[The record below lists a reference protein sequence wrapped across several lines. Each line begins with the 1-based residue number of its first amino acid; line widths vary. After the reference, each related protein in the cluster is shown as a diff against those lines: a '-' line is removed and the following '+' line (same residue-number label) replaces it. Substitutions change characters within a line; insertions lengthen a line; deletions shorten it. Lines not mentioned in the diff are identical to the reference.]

1 MVIIMRILL
10 LAILILLSQ
19 TIFAQVT
26 VEIKI
31 TGIGGDTAENVRL
44 YLSIVDQKNHPLLTE
59 QQLKRLHKKAPE
71 EIKKAL
77 QPYGYYAPKIT
88 SDLTETK
95 PSNWLANYQIDPGSP
110 IPIAE
115 LNIDISEEMRN
126 DPPFQ
131 QFLNELPLK
140 KGGTFNHLDY
150 ESIKSNLA
158 RLASERGYFDARF
171 AKHRVEI
178 DLETYEAR
186 VYLNYDGGPRF
197 NYGEIILKQN
207 VLKPE
212 LIRRYIPF
220 ESGSPYSLE
229 ELLELQQALN
239 DTNFFRTVEVSPGNP
254 VPGST
259 DIPIH
264 VELSEKKPQRITF
277 GLGYA
282 TNTGART
289 KLGWDISPL
298 NRRGHRLDNQLNV
311 SQIGYSLSSR
321 YYVPVLN
328 PLTDRLIY
336 TVGIINEET
345 DQTESTALTVGVSLE
360 RDHNKWRET
369 ISLNYQKEKFKVAD
383 DQGVSNLLIPGV
395 HWTRTWAKERIL
407 VLDGV
412 RFDLSFRGATREI
425 FSDTDFF
432 QTQTGIKVITPLGR
446 KDRLISSG
454 RIGAT
459 WTDEFENLPTSI
471 RFFAGGGQS
480 VRGYPYQSLGPRST
494 TGEVTGGKYLMLGS
508 IEYEHSFNDKWGA
521 ALFYD
526 VGNAYNELDTKLKR
540 GAGIGARWQTPIGP
554 VRIDI
559 AQGLDKPGKPWRLHF
574 SIGPDL

>member
-1 MVIIMRILL
+1 MRILL
-10 LAILILLSQ
+10 LAILTLLCQ
-19 TIFAQVT
+19 TVFSQVT
-26 VEIKI
+26 VEVKLDGIK
-31 TGIGGDTAENVRL
+31 GDLAENVRL
-44 YLSIVDQKNHPLLTE
+44 YLSIEEQKNHPLLTE
-59 QQLKRLHKKAPE
+59 HQLQRLHKKAPE

-77 QPYGYYAPKIT
+77 QPYGYYAPEIESQLKEI
-88 SDLTETK
+88 K
-95 PSNWLANYQIDPGSP
+95 PSTWQASYQIEKGKP

-115 LNIDISEEMRN
+115 LNIDVTDTMRN

-131 QFLNELPLK
+131 KFLNELPLK

-150 ESIKSNLA
+150 ESIKSELA
-158 RLASERGYFDARF
+158 RLASERGYFNARF
-171 AKHRVEI
+171 ARHRVEI
-178 DLETYEAR
+178 DLENYEAR
-186 VYLNYDGGPRF
+186 VFLNYDGGPRF
-197 NYGEIILKQN
+197 NYGEIHLKQN
-207 VLKPE
+207 VLKPD

-229 ELLELQQALN
+229 ELLDLQQALN
-239 DTNFFRTVEVSPGNP
+239 DTNFFRTVEVSPGKP

-259 DIPIH
+259 DIPIN
-264 VELSEKKPQRITF
+264 VELTEKKPQRITL
-277 GLGYA
+277 GLGYG

-289 KLGWDISPL
+289 KLGWEISPL
-298 NRRGHRLDNQLNV
+298 NRRGHRLDNQLRV

-336 TVGIINEET
+336 SAGIINEET
-345 DQTESTALTVGVSLE
+345 DQTESTAITVGVSLE

-369 ISLNYQKEKFKVAD
+369 ISLNYQQEKFKVAD
-383 DQGVSNLLIPGV
+383 DQGVSNLLIPGI
-395 HWTRTWAKERIL
+395 HWTRTWAKQRII
-407 VLDGV
+407 VLDGI
-412 RFDLSFRGATREI
+412 RFDLGFRGATREI
-425 FSDTDFF
+425 ISDTDFF
-432 QTQTGIKVITPLGR
+432 QTQTGIKAITPLGS

-459 WTDEFENLPTSI
+459 WTDEFDKLPTSI

-480 VRGYPYQSLGPRST
+480 VRGYAYQSLGPKNAA
-494 TGEVTGGKYLMLGS
+494 GEVIGGRYLLLGS
-508 IEYEHSFNDKWGA
+508 VEYEHSFNDKWGVA
-521 ALFYD
+521 FFYD

-554 VRIDI
+554 VRIDV